1 MKSNKKEFILV
12 SKKVEAENVTSL
24 FFSPIGWTDFNFV
37 AGQYVNIIPPG
48 VISHGK
54 SYTISSDPSEKFV
67 CLTIK
72 RKGKV
77 SSAIMDLPLNSKI
90 YFDGPYGYF
99 YPEEKYDEIVMLA
112 GGIGV
117 TPFHSVIKDILAK
130 KKKTNVTLFY
140 SNQYIKDAAFFEEL
154 NEIAKKNPQITIVH
168 CLTQGS
174 SKHPAVQNYSR
185 TDNKML
191 KKQLVTL
198 EGKGYYLCG
207 SISFVKD
214 MREVLIGAGVPEA
227 DIYTEAFF

>member
-12 SKKVEAENVTSL
+12 SKKGEAENVTSL
-24 FFSPIGWTDFNFV
+24 FFSPIGWSGFIFT
-37 AGQYVNIIPPG
+37 AGQYVTIVPPG
-48 VISHGK
+48 IIGHGK

-77 SSAIMDLPLNSKI
+77 SSALMDLPLNSKI

-99 YPEEKYDEIVMLA
+99 YPEEKYEEVVMLA

-117 TPFHSVIKDILAK
+117 TPFHSVIKDILAR
-130 KKKTNVTLFY
+130 KKKTKVTLFY
-140 SNQYIKDAAFFEEL
+140 SNQYIKDSVFFEDL
-154 NEIAKKNPQITIVH
+154 NEITKNNPQVTVVH

-185 TDNKML
+185 IDEKIL
-191 KKQLVTL
+191 KKHLVSFV
-198 EGKGYYLCG
+198 GKGYYVCG
-207 SISFVKD
+207 SIGFVNDMWKLLKSSGVAETDIFTESF
-214 MREVLIGAGVPEA
+214 
-227 DIYTEAFF
+227 F